1 MLNSA
6 ADTQFLAATIH
17 SRPTETETGAAPLR
31 GGVSV
36 NLAVTVA
43 AALGSHCLCTW
54 AACRSSLHQI
64 AAFWLCLELA
74 FFTWTCW
81 R

>member
-1 MLNSA
+1 MIASA
-6 ADTQFLAATIH
+6 ADTQMLAATIH
-17 SRPTETETGAAPLR
+17 NSPTGTIEQATPLR
-31 GGVSV
+31 A
-36 NLAVTVA
+36 NLKLAAVTVVSCF
-43 AALGSHCLCTW
+43 LGHCLYSF

>member
-1 MLNSA
+1 MIASA
-6 ADTQFLAATIH
+6 ADTQLLAATIH
-17 SRPTETETGAAPLR
+17 NSPTEMKEGPSPLR
-31 GGVSV
+31 SS
-36 NLAVTVA
+36 LQLTAVTLLSCY
-43 AALGSHCLCTW
+43 LGHCLYSF

>member
-1 MLNSA
+1 MIASA
-6 ADTQFLAATIH
+6 GDTQLLAATIH
-17 SRPTETETGAAPLR
+17 NGPTGTNEGVSPLR
-31 GGVSV
+31 GSLKLAAVTGVSCF
-36 NLAVTVA
+36 
-43 AALGSHCLCTW
+43 LGHSLYSF

-74 FFTWTCW
+74 FLTWTCW